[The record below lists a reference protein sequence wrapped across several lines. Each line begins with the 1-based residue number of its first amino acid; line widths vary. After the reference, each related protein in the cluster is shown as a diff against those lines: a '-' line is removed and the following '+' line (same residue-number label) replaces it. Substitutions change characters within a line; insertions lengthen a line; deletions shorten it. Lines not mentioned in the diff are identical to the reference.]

1 MNCAYHLEKKR
12 MIQEKKNINIDTN
25 KVYNNR
31 DDQVKFLSEQLNI
44 IFTRAHLDG
53 IKTVLNAM
61 KSSVSV
67 SLREFVD
74 KIENSLKLK
83 LTEHDNILI
92 ESYIHDYLTSLVSEN
107 NSKKKIKQLFII

>member
-1 MNCAYHLEKKR
+1 MLIRDLETIR
-12 MIQEKKNINIDTN
+12 NIDSS
-25 KVYNNR
+25 KVDNDR

-53 IKTVLNAM
+53 IKTALDTM

-67 SLREFVD
+67 SLREFID
-74 KIENSLKLK
+74 KIENSLKIK
-83 LTEHDNILI
+83 LTEHDNIFI

-107 NSKKKIKQLFII
+107 RSKIIK